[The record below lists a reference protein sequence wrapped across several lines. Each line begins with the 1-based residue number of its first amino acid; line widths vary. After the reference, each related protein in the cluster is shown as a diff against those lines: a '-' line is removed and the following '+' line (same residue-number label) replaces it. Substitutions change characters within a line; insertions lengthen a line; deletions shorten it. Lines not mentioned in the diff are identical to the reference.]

1 MTESSQ
7 QQFFAESLSAL
18 VDNEATE
25 LELQR
30 LLKASQSAPEIK
42 ATWGRYQVASAVI
55 RQDLPLFAAGHFAA
69 RVSAAI
75 AAEDAHNEAVVE
87 TPRETIQAKNHWWQN
102 VGRFAVAA
110 TVAGGVLMFAQTYDA
125 NETGAPVVADN
136 TALEAAPTPTGA
148 VSLPSGY
155 HGQPL
160 SLRTVGMHNSYDARP
175 QDNRQVVFVPRQST
189 NPQAAPNEEIRD
201 YLNQLIESHSDN
213 AALNSSQGMLP
224 FARVVFTEED

>member
-30 LLKASQSAPEIK
+30 LLKASQTEPEIK
-42 ATWGRYQVASAVI
+42 ATWSRYQVASAVI
-55 RQDLPLFAAGHFAA
+55 RKDLPLFEAGDFAA

-75 AAEDAHNEAVVE
+75 AEEDAHATAAVE
-87 TPRETIQAKNHWWQN
+87 TPREVVQEKSHWWQN

-110 TVAGGVLMFAQTYDA
+110 TVAGGVLLFAQTYDA
-125 NETGAPVVADN
+125 NEAGAPVVADN
-136 TALEAAPTPTGA
+136 NAVEAAPAGA

-160 SLRTVGMHNSYDARP
+160 SLRTVGMHNSYEARP
-175 QDNRQVVFVPRQST
+175 QDNRQVIFVPRQST
-189 NPQAAPNEEIRD
+189 NTQAAAPNEEIRD